1 MSTDNNKVVLDSL
14 PYIDPVNEDYD
25 QYALALI
32 EAEMHQTPVPR
43 HPLLKERP
51 LNVRSEVLKDA
62 IARMGQEGGAAA
74 STTSAAAAAALIS
87 NRTVTAPPDDSVQ
100 AWEEAVRQAR
110 IAYESERLRALQLE
124 VDKEESSQLWK
135 NFNQT
140 VLQPRHDE
148 MQQQLTAQRQA
159 VEEINHARQKEQT
172 EVYGRQ
178 LQVFTTQYSE
188 LIVQQ
193 RQLKEAVAQL
203 EAEVEE

>member
-1 MSTDNNKVVLDSL
+1 MSTDDNNKVVLDSL
-14 PYIDPVNEDYD
+14 PYIDPVNEDYE

-32 EAEMHQTPVPR
+32 EAEMHQTPAPR

-51 LNVRSEVLKDA
+51 LNVHSEVLKDA
-62 IARMGQEGGAAA
+62 ITRMGQEEGGAAA
-74 STTSAAAAAALIS
+74 TSSTTSAALIS
-87 NRTVTAPPDDSVQ
+87 KRTATAPTNDSVQ
-100 AWEEAVRQAR
+100 AWEEAFREAR